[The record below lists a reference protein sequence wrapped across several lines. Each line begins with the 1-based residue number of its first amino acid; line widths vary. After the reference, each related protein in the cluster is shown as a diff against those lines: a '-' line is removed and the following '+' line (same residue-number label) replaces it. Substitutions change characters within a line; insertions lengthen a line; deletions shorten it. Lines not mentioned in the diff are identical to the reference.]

1 MKRKGIFW
9 AGAVLLVLV
18 LGFVI
23 WKIWFSTTRVAF
35 INYQVITLGQIARA
49 NDNDRIKILS
59 LDVDEL
65 EHINRYDMILINGM
79 GLRITEEQRSVIQD
93 AANKGLAVITTMATN
108 PANEIISADSA
119 TVATITAYLNG
130 GGRRNYRNML
140 TYIRRS
146 VDGKTFDSE
155 NPDAPIM
162 RELKQFY
169 HADPENPDD
178 EETDFESVAE
188 YDAFLL
194 KHNLLKKDA
203 PRIIITGQMG
213 EPQDLIRRL
222 EETGNVV
229 YPVRNMQTLLQNR
242 QIDSISPAAVINMAH
257 GRMGDYMVDYLKR
270 QNIPLFAPLNVNQ
283 LVDEWEADK
292 MGMSG
297 GFMSQSIVMP
307 EIDGAIRPYALFGH
321 YLDEEGLQ
329 YASAIPERLESFV
342 QMVNNH
348 IALKISL
355 TVRNVLPFTIIR
367 APVRMRLQQPAW
379 RLFLLFIIF

>member
-18 LGFVI
+18 LGFVT

-194 KHNLLKKDA
+194 KHNLLK
-203 PRIIITGQMG
+203 RMLHESLSQ
-213 EPQDLIRRL
+213 
-222 EETGNVV
+222 
-229 YPVRNMQTLLQNR
+229 VRWG
-242 QIDSISPAAVINMAH
+242 S
-257 GRMGDYMVDYLKR
+257 LK
-270 QNIPLFAPLNVNQ
+270 
-283 LVDEWEADK
+283 
-292 MGMSG
+292 
-297 GFMSQSIVMP
+297 
-307 EIDGAIRPYALFGH
+307 
-321 YLDEEGLQ
+321 
-329 YASAIPERLESFV
+329 
-342 QMVNNH
+342 
-348 IALKISL
+348 
-355 TVRNVLPFTIIR
+355 T
-367 APVRMRLQQPAW
+367 
-379 RLFLLFIIF
+379 

>member
-1 MKRKGIFW
+1 MGRCST
-9 AGAVLLVLV
+9 AGS
-18 LGFVI
+18 GFGLCDLEDMV
-23 WKIWFSTTRVAF
+23 STTRVAF

-169 HADPENPDD
+169 HADPEI
-178 EETDFESVAE
+178 
-188 YDAFLL
+188 LMMKRQIL
-194 KHNLLKKDA
+194 KA
-203 PRIIITGQMG
+203 W
-213 EPQDLIRRL
+213 
-222 EETGNVV
+222 
-229 YPVRNMQTLLQNR
+229 RNMMHF
-242 QIDSISPAAVINMAH
+242 S
-257 GRMGDYMVDYLKR
+257 
-270 QNIPLFAPLNVNQ
+270 
-283 LVDEWEADK
+283 
-292 MGMSG
+292 
-297 GFMSQSIVMP
+297 
-307 EIDGAIRPYALFGH
+307 
-321 YLDEEGLQ
+321 
-329 YASAIPERLESFV
+329 
-342 QMVNNH
+342 
-348 IALKISL
+348 
-355 TVRNVLPFTIIR
+355 
-367 APVRMRLQQPAW
+367 
-379 RLFLLFIIF
+379 